1 VWNIRS
7 QILAS
12 AMRFAQKPA
21 SINELEQESALKTG
35 LIRDAAYTPCVAEYG
50 DVVEERIL

>member
-1 VWNIRS
+1 MWNIRS